1 MPKQGPPRG
10 EIKHMHG
17 RMMKTSKT
25 QQLSKNGNVMYH
37 LAKPSKAM
45 DHQKMVLRST
55 AKNTETALAIQ
66 QGLKI
71 STFKQLVASK

>member
-10 EIKHMHG
+10 EIKLMHG

-25 QQLSKNGNVMYH
+25 QHLSKNGSALNH

-55 AKNTETALAIQ
+55 AKNQETVLAIQ
-66 QGLKI
+66 QGIKI